1 MSAPT
6 DNAEHVARRHRD
18 VLNRCD
24 APDGLRVPYQTSLDT
39 EDRAAL
45 ERLMAERL
53 VEAARPAGI
62 EHARF
67 AVTDAG
73 RAMRLRMDADD
84 ASTGRA
90 DAMTPDPRH
99 DEDPERTTAR
109 QRWAAESEDTA
120 RRAAQAATIRDL
132 DALADQIAAAGES
145 VMCPPPEAR
154 LTRDRQNQLMAER
167 IAAASP
173 RPAPTLAL
181 RDRSGNVHE
190 LGVPWPASDPL
201 PEGRNLPDKWSFR
214 ASDERGAVD
223 LIGASGGAIRHIP
236 SRELARHVEWGPV
249 DAHVTLPDGWT
260 WWRVPDPGGIAA
272 AGDAA
277 MRDAMATGLGA
288 QAISADS
295 AGGVSARYIQ
305 PGDWRAHWEAADR
318 LTPDDMRSAGVWPPA
333 DVPEP
338 EPDEDTSEREYDDL
352 RRQIEAAFAQAAT
365 GKGRERHADGRRWTD
380 QPIFTVARQH
390 GAGFLTGQAA
400 KKLGEAAAMS
410 RRGEHNRAR
419 HEMLG
424 AIVYAAAAAHMAEHE
439 SDEGSGEQTNA

>member
-1 MSAPT
+1 MNAPT

-67 AVTDAG
+67 AATDAG

-132 DALADQIAAAGES
+132 DALADQIAAAGDAA
-145 VMCPPPEAR
+145 MRGA
-154 LTRDRQNQLMAER
+154 TR
-167 IAAASP
+167 P

-190 LGVPWPASDPL
+190 LGVPWPVSDPL

-260 WWRVPDPGGIAA
+260 WWRVPDPGGIAG

-305 PGDWRAHWEAADR
+305 PGDWRAHDWRAHWEAADR

-333 DVPEP
+333 DEP
-338 EPDEDTSEREYDDL
+338 KPDDTSDRDYDDL

-400 KKLGEAAAMS
+400 KKLGEASAMS

-419 HEMLG
+419 HEILG